1 MSREY
6 IKKESGYTIIETMI
20 AVSLFIIIIMLG
32 MGALLNANLLH
43 NKSKN
48 MRSIMDNLSFIMEDM
63 SKNLRTGYNYH
74 CTTNDDINDSFTNLS
89 TPQGGENCGGIAFE
103 YQYGDPDNDS
113 DQWVYKIESQNG
125 GKTFYIRKSVD
136 SGITWVRLTPDE
148 IDIDPISSFSILG
161 AEPLPDSDQPFVTIK
176 LKGSIFY
183 KDIESPF
190 SLQTS
195 VSQRMI
201 DI

>member
-1 MSREY
+1 M
-6 IKKESGYTIIETMI
+6 
-20 AVSLFIIIIMLG
+20 
-32 MGALLNANLLH
+32 
-43 NKSKN
+43 
-48 MRSIMDNLSFIMEDM
+48 
-63 SKNLRTGYNYH
+63 
-74 CTTNDDINDSFTNLS
+74 
-89 TPQGGENCGGIAFE
+89 
-103 YQYGDPDNDS
+103 
-113 DQWVYKIESQNG
+113 
-125 GKTFYIRKSVD
+125 D